1 MEATTTSIFNNV
13 DQTFDLAA
21 FLKTAASSINVATAS
36 NNNATNINN
45 NNGIHNSASECASEY
60 ASSPAPPN
68 LSSSPPTSGSSPSST
83 AQQAAAL
90 LNSATQMMNPAF
102 TIPLNNLAPFVPIRP
117 VYAPSGYG
125 RQILIYDSRSVS
137 FIFRTKLNV
146 RSGHEF
152 YGQKWY

>member
-1 MEATTTSIFNNV
+1 MEAATTNIFSNV
-13 DQTFDLAA
+13 DQKFDLAT
-21 FLKTAASSINVATAS
+21 FLKTAASSIAVAAAS
-36 NNNATNINN
+36 NNNGTNINN

-90 LNSATQMMNPAF
+90 LNSATQMMNPTF
-102 TIPLNNLAPFVPIRP
+102 TPMALNNLAPFVPIRP

-137 FIFRTKLNV
+137 YFPNYV
-146 RSGHEF
+146 C
-152 YGQKWY
+152 